1 MKKYQYSMDYKNRT
15 KLTELVDSIVGL
27 LSEILIDIQSD
38 LSYRI
43 SEQKSTLE
51 KAKSEVSQHVQ
62 WTTELNEISELQQSR
77 LDRQIEQFEELQRVL
92 VRV

>member
-1 MKKYQYSMDYKNRT
+1 MDYKNRT

-62 WTTELNEISELQQSR
+62 
-77 LDRQIEQFEELQRVL
+77 
-92 VRV
+92 